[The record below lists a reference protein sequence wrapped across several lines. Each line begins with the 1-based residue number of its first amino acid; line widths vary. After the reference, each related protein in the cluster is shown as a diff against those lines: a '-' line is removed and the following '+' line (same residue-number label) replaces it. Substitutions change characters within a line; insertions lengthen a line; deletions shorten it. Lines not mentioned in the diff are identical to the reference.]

1 MKWWVCSHSGVDE
14 DRERFLAAVDGYSWI
29 VIVDM
34 LHIHTIFFTF
44 FGLYLFSRFEIL
56 SSFLAFRGQKLAN
69 GLECNK
75 NRAHTCERVRL

>member
-1 MKWWVCSHSGVDE
+1 MKWLVCSHSDVDE
-14 DRERFLAAVDGYSWI
+14 DRERFLAAVEGCYGYSSI

-44 FGLYLFSRFEIL
+44 FCLYLFSRFEFL
-56 SSFLAFRGQKLAN
+56 SSLLAFRGQKLAN

-75 NRAHTCERVRL
+75 NRAHTEYM

>member
-1 MKWWVCSHSGVDE
+1 MDE
-14 DRERFLAAVDGYSWI
+14 VVGLFTLWCRERFLAAVDGYSWI
-29 VIVDM
+29 VKVDM

-56 SSFLAFRGQKLAN
+56 SNFLAFRGQKLAN